1 MTMRMIPTLAIIAGL
16 QIGAH
21 AQSPCDSLQA
31 CFQWSGLNS
40 TVEFQN
46 CSQGGTTPHYLWDFG
61 DGITSDSP
69 SPVHHFSGPGTYT
82 VCLTMGEPNMP
93 DTCKSTLCQVVTVD
107 GGDPCENLNAG
118 FQVTTDGPAATF
130 HSSGS
135 TAQYYE
141 WSFGDGTSGYGP
153 MPTHTYAGP
162 GTYTACLLVWAWD
175 PQTQD
180 TCYADH
186 CETVVI
192 TGGDPCDSLSA
203 CFDPIELP
211 GGGYYFENCTGLHPG
226 SQFFW
231 DFGDGHGSNGL
242 HAEHHY
248 DQPGSY
254 TVCLIAE
261 WLNCIDT
268 TCTTIVVSGDSLCDG
283 LAVTMSWNQ
292 GSNNSVLFSGTA
304 NFAPDGYL
312 WDYGDGEHGYDQ
324 TVTHTYDP
332 GTYTACFSAYLW
344 NEQTQDTCWAQTCQ
358 TVVVQGGEPCDSLN
372 ACFIPSSPNN
382 GVYFFYN
389 CTNPPDGTVF
399 EWDFGDGHGTIGT
412 NADHFY
418 DQPGTYTVCLLATW
432 ENCADS
438 TCTTITVEGNGS
450 PCDSLNADFE
460 HSTAGLAVNFANAVI
475 DNSWTYSWDFGDG
488 TSGQGPNPYHTY
500 DQSGTYTVCLG
511 IWAWNPQDQDSCFVN
526 HCETI
531 TITGDDLCDDLAVT
545 MSWNQGSNNNVL
557 FTGTANFAPD
567 GYLWDY
573 GDGEHGYDQ
582 TVTHTY
588 DPGTYTA
595 CFSAYLWNEQTQ
607 DTCWA
612 HACQTVTITGGNP
625 CDNLN
630 AGFQVT
636 TVGPVA
642 TFHSSNSTAQQYEWH
657 FGDGTNGYGPMPV
670 HTYAEPGTYTA
681 CLLVWAWNPQT
692 QDSCFADHCETVVI
706 AGGDPCDSLSAC
718 FEPIELPGGGYYFEN
733 CTGMLPGSQ
742 FFWDFGDGHG
752 SNGLHAEHHYDQPGT
767 YTVCLI
773 AEWQNC
779 IDTTCTLIT
788 VGATDPCAGLQA
800 GFTWHTTPNGT
811 LFSNS
816 TTGTG
821 FQTTFVW
828 TFGDGSTSNDAQPF
842 HTYAAD
848 GVYEAC
854 LQVISIFE
862 LPGGGVT
869 TCVDDTC
876 MTVVIG
882 EPSPCDSLNAGFT
895 ASGGPGGVNFANA
908 VIDPSWTYQWYFG
921 DGTEGYGPNPYHTF
935 PDAGTYQVCL
945 VVSAWDPVAQDSC
958 FANHCEMVVIT
969 GGNPCD
975 NLNAG
980 FQVTTDGPIATFH
993 SSNSTDQQ
1001 YEWHFGDGTIG
1012 YGPMPS
1018 HIYAGPGTYTACLLV
1033 WAWDPQTQD
1042 TCYADHCETV
1052 VILPTG
1058 LTEADARNDGISTW
1072 PQPFSNELTLSG
1084 DGLDGSYWI
1093 TLLDMAGRIADDR
1106 QLTINGTVQLD
1117 YRAIPPGSYILRLQ
1131 GASSVRTVRVLKY

>member
-1 MTMRMIPTLAIIAGL
+1 M
-16 QIGAH
+16 
-21 AQSPCDSLQA
+21 
-31 CFQWSGLNS
+31 
-40 TVEFQN
+40 
-46 CSQGGTTPHYLWDFG
+46 
-61 DGITSDSP
+61 
-69 SPVHHFSGPGTYT
+69 PV
-82 VCLTMGEPNMP
+82 
-93 DTCKSTLCQVVTVD
+93 
-107 GGDPCENLNAG
+107 
-118 FQVTTDGPAATF
+118 
-130 HSSGS
+130 
-135 TAQYYE
+135 
-141 WSFGDGTSGYGP
+141 
-153 MPTHTYAGP
+153 HTYAEP
-162 GTYTACLLVWAWD
+162 GTYTACLLVWAWN

-180 TCYADH
+180 SCFADH

-192 TGGDPCDSLSA
+192 TGGNPCDSLSA
-203 CFDPIELP
+203 CFEPIELP
-211 GGGYYFENCTGLHPG
+211 GGGYYFENCTGMLPG

-248 DQPGSY
+248 DQPGTY

-344 NEQTQDTCWAQTCQ
+344 NEQA
-358 TVVVQGGEPCDSLN
+358 
-372 ACFIPSSPNN
+372 
-382 GVYFFYN
+382 
-389 CTNPPDGTVF
+389 
-399 EWDFGDGHGTIGT
+399 
-412 NADHFY
+412 
-418 DQPGTYTVCLLATW
+418 
-432 ENCADS
+432 
-438 TCTTITVEGNGS
+438 
-450 PCDSLNADFE
+450 
-460 HSTAGLAVNFANAVI
+460 
-475 DNSWTYSWDFGDG
+475 
-488 TSGQGPNPYHTY
+488 
-500 DQSGTYTVCLG
+500 
-511 IWAWNPQDQDSCFVN
+511 
-526 HCETI
+526 
-531 TITGDDLCDDLAVT
+531 
-545 MSWNQGSNNNVL
+545 
-557 FTGTANFAPD
+557 
-567 GYLWDY
+567 
-573 GDGEHGYDQ
+573 
-582 TVTHTY
+582 
-588 DPGTYTA
+588 
-595 CFSAYLWNEQTQ
+595 Q

-612 HACQTVTITGGNP
+612 HTCQTVTITGGNP

-642 TFHSSNSTAQQYEWH
+642 TFHSSNSTAQHYEWS
-657 FGDGTNGYGPMPV
+657 FGDGTSGYGPMPV

-681 CLLVWAWNPQT
+681 CLLAWAWNPQT
-692 QDSCFADHCETVVI
+692 QDTCYADHCETVVI

-935 PDAGTYQVCL
+935 PGAGTYQVCL

-1018 HIYAGPGTYTACLLV
+1018 HTYAGPGTYTACLLV

-1084 DGLDGSYWI
+1084 DDLDGSYWI